1 MMMEMD
7 GDGGY
12 EPAALPKL
20 LCDSLKKEPISS
32 AFTSVTPEG
41 SQLLP
46 ENNIVSSTSN
56 SAGIPLLNAQWVLP
70 FPANAEQT
78 TSDGRIYKCEQCARQ
93 FRQKT
98 TLQQHE
104 RTHSDTRPYTCLE
117 CGKSFRQQ
125 SHLKQHLRIHSQE
138 KPYACEFCE
147 KTFRQRAIL
156 NQHLRIHSGEKPYE
170 CPECGKFFRQKA
182 ILDQHVRTH
191 MGEKSSRRSKKKV
204 PTASAESSP
213 LSSGLKPPV
222 DITETVDLTL
232 NH

>member
-1 MMMEMD
+1 MMKMD
-7 GDGGY
+7 GTGGY
-12 EPAALPKL
+12 EHAALPKL
-20 LCDSLKKEPISS
+20 LGDSFKKEPISS

-41 SQLLP
+41 SRLLP
-46 ENNIVSSTSN
+46 EINIVSSTSN
-56 SAGIPLLNAQWVLP
+56 SAVTPLLNAPWVLP
-70 FPANAEQT
+70 FPATAEQT

-104 RTHSDTRPYTCLE
+104 RTHSDTRPYVCPE
-117 CGKSFRQQ
+117 CSKCFRQQ
-125 SHLKQHLRIHSQE
+125 GHLKQHLRIHSQE

-191 MGEKSSRRSKKKV
+191 MGEKSPRRSKKKS
-204 PTASAESSP
+204 ASTESSAS
-213 LSSGLKPPV
+213 SSGLKPPL
-222 DITETVDLTL
+222 DITDTADLQL
-232 NH
+232 DH